1 MLNHTRRNFIQWKFA
16 GWKGLEVEPRSHPE
30 KLVEIYKVMSEEL
43 PRTSKVPKSCHERSK
58 CRRVALPRT
67 HIKKRKSPEQESDD
81 DSAAWSQDAQPVI
94 LDTPDPLPNKKVA
107 AKSEC
112 KSKAKATKTK
122 DKPVANFDEVLKE
135 LPAGA
140 VQDFQQGRTSYTIH
154 PPEDCTSMS
163 SIQVRL
169 AKHAFYITNVFE
181 KRFACVKAFDNTGVL
196 TKKTLNARDA
206 LHLSRKSTNPEIA
219 WGIAQMV
226 AGWPDQ
232 RAKRV

>member
-1 MLNHTRRNFIQWKFA
+1 MILPQYAFTFQAYCSAKKHPSVEAGVRRVAYSLKVMLSHTRIKFTQWKFA
-16 GWKGLEVEPRSHPE
+16 GWQSFKVRQRVYHPE
-30 KLVEIYKVMSEEL
+30 ELVEIYRVMSY
-43 PRTSKVPKSCHERSK
+43 KMPKEYFEQFERSK
-58 CRRVALPRT
+58 FCRRVALPRT

-81 DSAAWSQDAQPVI
+81 DSAAWSQDAQPAI
-94 LDTPDPLPNKKVA
+94 LDTPDPRPKKKVA

-169 AKHAFYITNVFE
+169 AQHAFYITNVFE
-181 KRFACVKAFDNTGVL
+181 KTIRMRQSF
-196 TKKTLNARDA
+196 
-206 LHLSRKSTNPEIA
+206 
-219 WGIAQMV
+219 
-226 AGWPDQ
+226 
-232 RAKRV
+232 

>member
-1 MLNHTRRNFIQWKFA
+1 
-16 GWKGLEVEPRSHPE
+16 
-30 KLVEIYKVMSEEL
+30 MSEEL

-58 CRRVALPRT
+58 CRRVVLPRT

-81 DSAAWSQDAQPVI
+81 DSAAWSQDAQPAI
-94 LDTPDPLPNKKVA
+94 LDTPDPRPKKKVA

-112 KSKAKATKTK
+112 KSKAKATNTK
-122 DKPVANFDEVLKE
+122 DKTVANFDEVLKE

-140 VQDFQQGRTSYTIH
+140 VFQQGRTSYTIH
-154 PPEDCTSMS
+154 PPEDCTNMS
-163 SIQVRL
+163 RIQVLL

-181 KRFACVKAFDNTGVL
+181 KRFACVKAVDNIGVFA
-196 TKKTLNARDA
+196 KKALNGRSA
-206 LHLSRKSTNPEIA
+206 LHLSWKSTNPEIA

>member
-1 MLNHTRRNFIQWKFA
+1 M
-16 GWKGLEVEPRSHPE
+16 
-30 KLVEIYKVMSEEL
+30 
-43 PRTSKVPKSCHERSK
+43 
-58 CRRVALPRT
+58 
-67 HIKKRKSPEQESDD
+67 
-81 DSAAWSQDAQPVI
+81 I
-94 LDTPDPLPNKKVA
+94 LDRPGPLPNKKIA

-154 PPEDCTSMS
+154 PAEDCSNMS
-163 SIQVRL
+163 SIQVLL

-181 KRFACVKAFDNTGVL
+181 KRFACVKAVDNTGVL
-196 TKKTLNARDA
+196 TKKTLNGAGA
-206 LHLSRKSTNPEIA
+206 LHLSWKSTNPEIA

-226 AGWPDQ
+226 AGWPD
-232 RAKRV
+232 K